1 MREPPVVHNPPPQAT
16 GGGEYARGRHA
27 SSGRRHRPKPG
38 DYVAPPTEYVTP
50 WIVGLVVAGLG
61 YGEHW
66 LWGSRLP
73 DAAWAAAA
81 TLGATAGLTALTWGY
96 SAARVPLLRWHTTAV
111 TAVAGLMTMVT
122 LVAGYSQA
130 WAGIQG
136 FGLVVVCAS
145 WNIRR
150 IPAVRGEGRDAHGGQ
165 ARSGLDEL
173 LGLPGASAKIVSVDG
188 PRREAEI
195 RTVGGQDY
203 TDVQAAARKINA
215 MAGLPPNSTRAVA
228 DPDDSSRARMVMV
241 TEDVL
246 RNMLP
251 WPGPS
256 APGQS
261 IAAPLRHGLYEDGLP
276 AQVWLPGNW
285 SPDRP
290 RDVDPRNA
298 IHLLM
303 MGMSGA
309 GKTITALILATE
321 ILTRTDAVLIWVD
334 CVKGVQSAGPIQS
347 GVACFVTDRAAAKQL
362 FVGLRAAVAWRAQW
376 LGQAGYREWWPGCGL
391 PYLVVW
397 VEEATQAIPDG
408 DVITR
413 LTESMRSVGMS
424 LVLSMQRASAD
435 NIPSSARANMGASM
449 CFGVNDKTG
458 GSSDAGFALSEE
470 TIAAGARPEA
480 WGTAKPGY
488 HYLEAPGVPPE
499 RWSTKARSFYE
510 DDAPLASVVAQWAHV
525 RAVLDPGTADAIGD
539 VFTAGQPGTTASPA
553 GPAPAP
559 TRGAPVRPYDE
570 DDSDDDGEWQ
580 IPEQPEPAMAAT
592 IDPRA
597 PIPEWTGPDIDM
609 APADDG
615 RRPLTPDDRMTA
627 FKTMLSQFMEAG
639 RDEVQMSD
647 LVGAWDEQV
656 GPFTANQRPHLHA
669 MLNALIELGQVE
681 RAESG
686 RGRYRLCLLVSS
698 RNGHGQ

>member
-1 MREPPVVHNPPPQAT
+1 MREPPIVHNPPPDT
-16 GGGEYARGRHA
+16 GGRDLGRGRHSPA
-27 SSGRRHRPKPG
+27 GRRHRPKPG
-38 DYVAPPTEYVTP
+38 DYIAPPTEYVTP
-50 WIVGLVVAGLG
+50 WLAGLVVAGLG

-66 LWGSRLP
+66 LWGARLP

-81 TLGATAGLTALTWGY
+81 TLAATAGLTALTWGY
-96 SAARVPLLRWHTTAV
+96 SAARLPLLRWHTTAV
-111 TAVAGLMTMVT
+111 TALAGLTTLVT
-122 LVAGYSQA
+122 LVVGPSQA
-130 WAGIQG
+130 WAGVQG

-150 IPAVRGEGRDAHGGQ
+150 IPAVRGEGRDQHGT

-203 TDVQAAARKINA
+203 GDVQAAARKINA
-215 MAGLPPNSTRAVA
+215 MAGLPPNSTRAVP
-228 DPDDSSRARMVMV
+228 DPDDSSKARMVMV

-246 RNMLP
+246 RAMLP

-256 APGQS
+256 APGGS
-261 IAAPLRHGLYEDGLP
+261 IAAPLRHGVYEDGLP

-285 SPDRP
+285 APDRP

-298 IHLLM
+298 IHLLI
-303 MGMSGA
+303 MGISGA
-309 GKTITALILATE
+309 GKTITALILAVE
-321 ILTRTDAVLIWVD
+321 ILTRRDAVLIWVD
-334 CVKGVQSAGPIQS
+334 CVKGVQSAGPIQA

-449 CFGVNDKTG
+449 CFGVNDKSG
-458 GSSDAGFALSEE
+458 GQSDAQFALSEE
-470 TIAAGARPEA
+470 TIAAGAHPEA

-488 HYLEAPGVPPE
+488 HYLETPGVPPE
-499 RWSTKARSFYE
+499 RWSTKARSYYE
-510 DDAPLASVVAQWAHV
+510 DDAPLAAAVAQWAHV
-525 RAVLDPGTADAIGD
+525 RVPLDDGTAAAIGD
-539 VFTAGQPGTTASPA
+539 VFAAGRPGTLPTIPA

-559 TRGAPVRPYDE
+559 THGAPVHPYEE
-570 DDSDDDGEWQ
+570 DGDTDDGWVV
-580 IPEQPEPAMAAT
+580 PEQPEPAMAAA

-615 RRPLTPDDRMTA
+615 RRQLTPDDRMTA
-627 FKTMLSQFMEAG
+627 FKAMLTRFIEAG

-647 LVGAWDEQV
+647 LVEAWDAQV
-656 GPFTANQRPHLHA
+656 GPFAANQRPHLHA

-686 RGRYRLCLLVSS
+686 RGRYRLRLLVTAAQ
-698 RNGHGQ
+698 NGHGP